1 MVAVRSRRAT
11 SADVAKESGVSR
23 ATVSYVLNETANQA
37 ISAETRRR
45 VLEAAERLG
54 YAPYAPARALRSG
67 RSDVIL
73 FLIPEW
79 PIGPAIASLIER
91 LSVRLADASLTL
103 VVHAHPRSARPA
115 GDLWKTIAPAAVIN
129 HQALTA
135 DEEETARR
143 AGMRVITPV
152 FQPRGSKTFHSF
164 QRRIGELQVRHLTQA
179 GHRRLGFALPDD
191 DRLLAFSTPRCEGAT
206 RACTELGL
214 PKPVSLTVPLDA
226 TVASGAVQEWMTEK
240 PRITAICAYN
250 DEVGLAVLAGM
261 RTLKLAAP
269 QDLAVIGVD
278 DIPAAR
284 LSAPALTTVA
294 TGMTVFG
301 EHLADLVSCALQ
313 GKPRPPRPT
322 QDVLQIIH
330 RQTT

>member
-1 MVAVRSRRAT
+1 MAVQRRRPT
-11 SADVAKESGVSR
+11 SVDVAKASSVSR
-23 ATVSYVLNETANQA
+23 ATVSYVLNGAANQV

-79 PIGPAIASLIER
+79 PIGPAIASLIEH
-91 LSVRLADASLTL
+91 LSARLADANLTL
-103 VVHAHPRSARPA
+103 VVHAHPRAGRPV
-115 GDLWKTIAPAAVIN
+115 GELWKTITPAAVIN
-129 HQALTA
+129 HQALSA
-135 DEEETARR
+135 AEETAARR
-143 AGMRVITPV
+143 TGMLVVT
-152 FQPRGSKTFHSF
+152 PRGKTFLPF
-164 QRRIGELQVRHLTQA
+164 QRSIGELQVQHLVQA
-179 GHRRLGFALPDD
+179 GHGRLGFALPDD
-191 DRLLAFSTPRCEGAT
+191 DRLLAFSTPRLEGAT
-206 RACTELGL
+206 RACVQLGL
-214 PKPVSLTVPLDA
+214 PKPAGRTVPLDA
-226 TVASGAVQEWMTEK
+226 VVAGYAVQQWRAEE
-240 PRITAICAYN
+240 PRVTAVCAYN

-261 RTLKLAAP
+261 RTQKLTAP

-284 LSAPALTTVA
+284 LCAPALTTVA
-294 TGMTVFG
+294 TGMAAFG
-301 EHLADLVSCALQ
+301 EHLADLVSCSLH

-322 QDVLQIIH
+322 EDVLKVIR